1 MTIFA
6 FDISLSNTGIV
17 IFDDIGNPISK
28 LSIDTHKEKTHS
40 LKLKKIEKTI
50 KLLKNK
56 YKPNLIVLE
65 ESFTRFNKSTQAI
78 YKVRGVVEL
87 VFFDIE
93 QVFYHATTIRKQ
105 LLGKGNAKKEE
116 VQEYILERYGD
127 IKFDDMDQSD
137 AFAVGL
143 CYFNKKGIIN
153 GEEDV

>member
-6 FDISLSNTGIV
+6 FDISLSNTGV
-17 IFDDIGNPISK
+17 VVFDDIGNPIDK
-28 LSIDTHKEKTHS
+28 LSIDTHKERTHS
-40 LKLKKIEKTI
+40 LKLKRIEKTI
-50 KLLKNK
+50 KLLRNK
-56 YKPNLIVLE
+56 YKPSLIVLE

-87 VFFDIE
+87 VFFDVE

-116 VQEYILERYGD
+116 VQRYILEKYNG

-143 CYFNKKGIIN
+143 CYFKGKEIN
-153 GEEDV
+153 NGSENF